1 VDLEPLGKSAIRE
14 DQPTGTDIR
23 YDPSFDELQAEVGKI
38 SSPSSAG
45 SIDWG
50 KIVKLSSEI
59 LSQKSKDLLTAS
71 YLAVG
76 LIYTRKIE
84 GFGIGLR
91 IYLDLLET
99 FWDNLFPTKSRMR
112 ARGSAIEWWLEKTET
127 ALTPFE
133 GTPLPENQLNPL
145 KENLEK
151 IENFIRGNLEEPPA
165 FGPVWERLE
174 SFSSPVAPTPEKPP
188 EPKPAATEK
197 AAPSAPAAP
206 KPPEA
211 PEVIASAQ
219 DAQRVL
225 NNVLQKIRN
234 VANFLW
240 QENLS
245 NPQAY
250 RWSRMAL
257 WSTVEALPPADDGK
271 TRIPAPPDQIKN
283 ILNDLKDKGDY
294 ENLLKSA
301 ESKLPQFIFWM
312 DLNRFVSEALTN
324 LGEKY
329 QGAKEAVHQETAFLI
344 QRLSGLENFAFSN
357 GTPFADSTTKQWL
370 KEISFK
376 AGSQSSVP
384 VPTIS
389 IQKGEGEDPI
399 EKERVEA
406 QNLIKKGKLVEAVDR
421 LQQKL
426 NNSSSQKEKLLWRLA
441 LSQLLLNTKQ
451 TKLVLP
457 TLEEILKD
465 IDNYRLEE
473 YDPELALK
481 GLKMIWL
488 GMSSQSDQAS
498 KDKATNVLNRI
509 AKLDL
514 TEVIRL
520 GKG

>member
-1 VDLEPLGKSAIRE
+1 VDLESLGKSPIRE

-23 YDPSFDELQAEVGKI
+23 YDPSFEELQAEVGKL
-38 SSPSSAG
+38 SSPSGAG

-59 LSQKSKDLLTAS
+59 LAQKSKDLLTAS

-84 GFGIGLR
+84 GFGIGLKV
-91 IYLDLLET
+91 YLDLLET

-112 ARGSAIEWWLEKTET
+112 ARGSAMEWWLEKTET
-127 ALTPFE
+127 ALAPFE
-133 GTPLPENQLNPL
+133 GTLLPEDQLNQL

-165 FGPVWERLE
+165 FSPVRERLE
-174 SFSSPVAPTPEKPP
+174 SFSSPSAPTSEKPLGP
-188 EPKPAATEK
+188 VPSAPEK
-197 AAPSAPAAP
+197 AAPVAP
-206 KPPEA
+206 KAPEA
-211 PEVIASAQ
+211 PEVIASSQ

-250 RWSRMAL
+250 RCARMAV

-283 ILNDLKDKGDY
+283 ILSDLKEKGDY

-301 ESKLPQFIFWM
+301 ESKLSQFIFWM

-344 QRLSGLENFAFSN
+344 QRLSGLENLAFSN

-376 AGSQSSVP
+376 AGSQVSEPTPPASV
-384 VPTIS
+384 
-389 IQKGEGEDPI
+389 QKGEGEDTI
-399 EKERVEA
+399 EKEMSEA

-426 NNSSSQKEKLLWRLA
+426 HNSSSQKERLLWRLA

-473 YDPELALK
+473 YDPYLALK

-498 KDKATNVLNRI
+498 KDKAMNVLNRI